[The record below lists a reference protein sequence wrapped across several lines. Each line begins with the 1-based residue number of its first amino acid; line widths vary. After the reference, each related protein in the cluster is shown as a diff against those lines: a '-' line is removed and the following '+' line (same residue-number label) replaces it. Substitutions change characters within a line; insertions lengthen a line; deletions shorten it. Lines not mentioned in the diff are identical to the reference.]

1 MNNHGCLLLL
11 LQEGSACPSPS
22 HEPLTLLKAPFPL
35 HRLTAALLSR
45 SYGSVS
51 SPGPTTWEG
60 PPCPP
65 FAPAQAPAPPGGP
78 TAPASPLP
86 LPPPFARQ
94 CSPGSHASDAL
105 TGSTSVLRW
114 HLLNEGSPPPGT
126 SAPTAYPAHPPSQA
140 APLSHVLFMLPVSPT
155 GRKAPWQGLYLLY
168 PLTSPKR
175 LEWAWHWWVPI
186 NWN

>member
-86 LPPPFARQ
+86 LPPPSPDNALQVATHLTPSPAPRLSSDGTCSMRAARL
-94 CSPGSHASDAL
+94 PGPAL
-105 TGSTSVLRW
+105 
-114 HLLNEGSPPPGT
+114 PPPTLHTRHHKLLPYHT
-126 SAPTAYPAHPPSQA
+126 SCSCCLSRQQAGRPPGR
-140 APLSHVLFMLPVSPT
+140 VST
-155 GRKAPWQGLYLLY
+155 C
-168 PLTSPKR
+168 SI
-175 LEWAWHWWVPI
+175 H
-186 NWN
+186 